1 MHNNAMESHMI
12 ILYEFALSG
21 NCHKVRLLLSLLAIP
36 YESITVNGAER
47 EQKTA
52 AFLALN
58 AFGQVPVLV
67 DGDVV
72 LRDSQA
78 ILVYLA
84 RQYGSADWLPN
95 EPAALAHVLEWLSV
109 SSNEIARGPNTLR
122 LFHKWGRAVNVS
134 DAEAVTAQLLP
145 ALQNR
150 LSASPWLAASHITI
164 ADIAAYPYL
173 ALAGEGQVDL
183 TPYPAI
189 TTWLRKIEAL
199 NGYISMPGITEF

>member
-1 MHNNAMESHMI
+1 MI
-12 ILYEFALSG
+12 KLYEFALSG

-36 YESITVNGAER
+36 YESIAINGAER
-47 EQKTA
+47 EQKQQQ
-52 AFLALN
+52 FLALN

-67 DGDVV
+67 DDDVV

-78 ILVYLA
+78 ILAYLA
-84 RQYGSADWLPN
+84 RQYGSAQWLPN
-95 EPAALAHVLEWLSV
+95 EPAALAHVLEWLSIC
-109 SSNEIARGPNTLR
+109 SNEIARGPNTLR
-122 LFHKWGRAVNVS
+122 LFHKWARAVNVS

-145 ALQNR
+145 VLQMR

-189 TTWLRKIEAL
+189 IAWMQQIQSLE
-199 NGYISMPGITEF
+199 GYISMPGFSEF